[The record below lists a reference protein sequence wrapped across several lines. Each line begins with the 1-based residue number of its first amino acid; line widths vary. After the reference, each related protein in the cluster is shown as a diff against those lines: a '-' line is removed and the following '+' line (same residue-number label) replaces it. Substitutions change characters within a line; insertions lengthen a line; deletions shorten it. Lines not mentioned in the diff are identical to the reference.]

1 MLKITRIIIPALVL
15 VLGCSSEGDEATDE
29 TAEIET
35 EASMSE
41 ASGPP
46 PVSGDTITT
55 ESGLQYIVI
64 AEGDGTTPQPG
75 QTVSVHYTGWFTD
88 GNTFDSS
95 VDRGKPFQF
104 PLGQRQVIAGWDE
117 GVALMRVGDKRRF
130 IVPSDLAYG
139 EQGHSAGIPPNT
151 VLIFDVELLGVGQ

>member
-1 MLKITRIIIPALVL
+1 M
-15 VLGCSSEGDEATDE
+15 
-29 TAEIET
+29 ET

-46 PVSGDTITT
+46 PVSGDTVAT

-64 AEGDGTTPQPG
+64 AEGDGVTPQPG

-88 GNTFDSS
+88 GNKFDSS
-95 VDRGKPFQF
+95 VDTGKPFQF
-104 PLGQRQVIAGWDE
+104 PLGQRRVIAGWDE

-139 EQGHSAGIPPNT
+139 ERGHSAGIPPNT
-151 VLIFDVELLGVGQ
+151 VLIFDVELLSVGQ

>member
-1 MLKITRIIIPALVL
+1 
-15 VLGCSSEGDEATDE
+15 
-29 TAEIET
+29 
-35 EASMSE
+35 MSE

-64 AEGDGTTPQPG
+64 VEGDGVTPQPG
-75 QTVSVHYTGWFTD
+75 QTVIVHYTGWLTD
-88 GNTFDSS
+88 GNKFDSS
-95 VDRGKPFQF
+95 VDRGAPFDFQ
-104 PLGQRQVIAGWDE
+104 LGQRAVIAGWDE

-139 EQGHSAGIPPNT
+139 ERGHPAGIPPNT
-151 VLIFDVELLGVGQ
+151 TLIFDVELLDIGQ